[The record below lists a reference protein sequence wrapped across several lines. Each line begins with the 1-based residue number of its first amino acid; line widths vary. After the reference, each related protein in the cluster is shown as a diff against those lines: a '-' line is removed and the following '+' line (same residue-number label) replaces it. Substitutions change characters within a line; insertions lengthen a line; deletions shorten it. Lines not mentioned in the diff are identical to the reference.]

1 METKTHRSVP
11 QKEFKIK
18 ILGVG
23 GAGCNAVTRLAQEQ
37 LAGVSFAVLNTD
49 AAALAQLPVEQQL
62 VLGAKTMRGLGT
74 GGDAERGRAAAE
86 QDSASIRALCQTCD
100 LVVLVAGLGG
110 GTGTGASPVI
120 ARIARDCGALVL
132 GIALMPFDFEGMR
145 RQRQALAGLEE
156 LKANSDGVTCLP
168 NQKLL
173 KLVDP
178 AIPFADGLK
187 AMNEF
192 VAEVVRSIW
201 TLIVKPGIVPMGF
214 ANLCAVT
221 QNRHGESC
229 FAIGR
234 GRGEKRAHE
243 AIEQAVTHPLVEG
256 GSLLGEATTVVVS
269 IVAGAGL
276 SMAEVH
282 QVMERLSRAADSAH
296 IIMGAAIDES
306 LGEALTVT
314 LIAARCE
321 IGEGAP
327 SRLSVAPLAND
338 CGVEEVAVAAP
349 STAVPRYSRSNSP
362 PIAPEKS
369 NASQIARPRKPGRMR
384 QGQLPLEI
392 FSRGRFEKSE
402 PTIHHGQDLDVP
414 TYIRRG
420 VALN

>member
-1 METKTHRSVP
+1 METKTSRSIP

-23 GAGCNAVTRLAQEQ
+23 GAGCNAVTHLAHQQ
-37 LAGVSFAVLNTD
+37 LPGISFAVLNTD
-49 AAALAQLPVEQQL
+49 AGALAQSPVEPQL
-62 VLGAKTMRGLGT
+62 VLGAKSMRGLGT
-74 GGDAERGRAAAE
+74 GGDTERGRAAAE
-86 QDSASIRALCQTCD
+86 QDAASIRALCQTFD

-145 RQRQALAGLEE
+145 RQRQALAGLED
-156 LKANSDGVTCLP
+156 LKSNADGVICLP

-178 AIPFADGLK
+178 AVPFAEGLK
-187 AMNEF
+187 AMNDF

-201 TLIVKPGIVPMGF
+201 TLIAKPGIVPMGF

-234 GRGEKRAHE
+234 GRGEQRARQ
-243 AIEQAVTHPLVEG
+243 AVEQAITHPLVEG
-256 GSLLGEATTVVVS
+256 GSLLGEATTVLVS

-306 LGEALTVT
+306 LGDALTVT
-314 LIAARCE
+314 LIAARSE
-321 IGEGAP
+321 MGEGAP
-327 SRLSVAPLAND
+327 SRLSAIPHGNESDAEEDVVGAPT
-338 CGVEEVAVAAP
+338 
-349 STAVPRYSRSNSP
+349 TAVPRHSRQNTP

-369 NASQIARPRKPGRMR
+369 GPTQIARARKPGRMR